1 MPGIGKRIRKKRE
14 ELGITQEDLAQ
25 KLGYKNKSTIAKIET
40 GTNDIVQSKVV
51 KFAEVLNTTVA
62 YLMGWEDEGEPTS
75 PLPSNEEVKIS
86 NLLRKL
92 NDAGKREATK
102 RVEELTY
109 IPAYA
114 IAPSASSSS
123 DNSEPLLTAAHART
137 DVEVTEEGI
146 QNDLALM
153 DDDDNWT

>member
-1 MPGIGKRIRKKRE
+1 MDKVDAMCELFHCRRSDLILDNQQEETRIS
-14 ELGITQEDLAQ
+14 
-25 KLGYKNKSTIAKIET
+25 Y
-40 GTNDIVQSKVV
+40 
-51 KFAEVLNTTVA
+51 
-62 YLMGWEDEGEPTS
+62 
-75 PLPSNEEVKIS
+75 
-86 NLLRKL
+86 LLRKL

-109 IPAYA
+109 IPAYT
-114 IAPSASSSS
+114 IAPSASSA
-123 DNSEPLLTAAHART
+123 DKTEPLLTAAHART

>member
-51 KFAEVLNTTVA
+51 KFAEVLNTSVA
-62 YLMGWEDEGEPTS
+62 YLMGWEEEPA
-75 PLPSNEEVKIS
+75 PPAPSNEEVKIS
-86 NLLRKL
+86 NFLRKL
-92 NDAGKREATK
+92 NEAGKREATK

-109 IPAYA
+109 IPAYT
-114 IAPSASSSS
+114 IAPSTSSSS
-123 DNSEPLLTAAHART
+123 DDTAEPLLMAAHART

-146 QNDLALM
+146 QHDLDLMND
-153 DDDDNWT
+153 DENWK